1 MSKKEKFVNYNS
13 EFISTEQYKELLTY
27 IKKSGADSYLTF
39 SVKDS
44 GSDGMVEGEDAETW
58 FEVRGDKKNQKIY
71 FMMNDNDGESELETY
86 DMTLSGLYDAIDAVL
101 SLQDQVQTKEFFNSV
116 HELLKQFK
124 QQTPSTLKPE
134 AG

>member
-116 HELLKQFK
+116 QELLKQFK
-124 QQTPSTLKPE
+124 Q
-134 AG
+134 

>member
-13 EFISTEQYKELLTY
+13 EFISTEQYKKLLTY

-124 QQTPSTLKPE
+124 QQTQN
-134 AG
+134 

>member
-58 FEVRGDKKNQKIY
+58 FEVRGDEKNQKIY

>member
-58 FEVRGDKKNQKIY
+58 FEVRGDEKNQKIY

-101 SLQDQVQTKEFFNSV
+101 SLQEQVQTKEFFNSV

-124 QQTPSTLKPE
+124 QQTQNHDP
-134 AG
+134 

>member
-1 MSKKEKFVNYNS
+1 MDKKEKFVNYNS

-58 FEVRGDKKNQKIY
+58 FEVRGDEPDQNIY
-71 FMMNDNDGESELETY
+71 FMMSDADGESELDTY

-124 QQTPSTLKPE
+124 QQTQNHDP
-134 AG
+134 

>member
-44 GSDGMVEGEDAETW
+44 GSDGMVEGEEAETW
-58 FEVRGDKKNQKIY
+58 FEVRGDDKNQKIY

-101 SLQDQVQTKEFFNSV
+101 SLPDQVQTKEFFNSV

-124 QQTPSTLKPE
+124 Q
-134 AG
+134 

>member
-58 FEVRGDKKNQKIY
+58 FEVRGDEKNQKIY

-101 SLQDQVQTKEFFNSV
+101 SLQDQVQTNEFFNSV

-124 QQTPSTLKPE
+124 Q
-134 AG
+134 

>member
-58 FEVRGDKKNQKIY
+58 FEVRGDEKNQKIY

-124 QQTPSTLKPE
+124 QQTQNHDR
-134 AG
+134 

>member
-124 QQTPSTLKPE
+124 Q
-134 AG
+134 

>member
-58 FEVRGDKKNQKIY
+58 FEVRGDKKNKKIY

-124 QQTPSTLKPE
+124 QQTQNHDP
-134 AG
+134 

>member
-58 FEVRGDKKNQKIY
+58 FEVRGDEKNQKIY

-124 QQTPSTLKPE
+124 QQTQNHDP
-134 AG
+134 

>member
-58 FEVRGDKKNQKIY
+58 FEVRGDEKNKKIY

-124 QQTPSTLKPE
+124 QQTQNHDP
-134 AG
+134 

>member
-1 MSKKEKFVNYNS
+1 MSKKEKFVNYNN

-116 HELLKQFK
+116 HELLKQLK
-124 QQTPSTLKPE
+124 QQTQNKEP
-134 AG
+134 

>member
-58 FEVRGDKKNQKIY
+58 FEVRGDKKNKKIY
-71 FMMNDNDGESELETY
+71 FMMNDNDGESELEIY

-124 QQTPSTLKPE
+124 QQTQNHDP
-134 AG
+134 

>member
-13 EFISTEQYKELLTY
+13 EFMSTEQYKELLTY

-44 GSDGMVEGEDAETW
+44 GSDGLVAGEDAETW
-58 FEVRGDKKNQKIY
+58 FEVRGDEKNQKIY

-124 QQTPSTLKPE
+124 QQTRNQDP
-134 AG
+134 

>member
-58 FEVRGDKKNQKIY
+58 FEVRGDKKNKKIY

-124 QQTPSTLKPE
+124 QQTQNQDP
-134 AG
+134 

>member
-58 FEVRGDKKNQKIY
+58 FEVRGDEKNQKIY

-101 SLQDQVQTKEFFNSV
+101 SLQDQVQIKEFFNSV

-124 QQTPSTLKPE
+124 QQAQNHDP
-134 AG
+134 

>member
-1 MSKKEKFVNYNS
+1 MDKKEKFVNYNS

-58 FEVRGDKKNQKIY
+58 FEVRGDEKNQKIY

-124 QQTPSTLKPE
+124 QQTQNQDP
-134 AG
+134 

>member
-1 MSKKEKFVNYNS
+1 MGKKEEKFVNYNS

-58 FEVRGDKKNQKIY
+58 FEVRGDEKNQKIY

-124 QQTPSTLKPE
+124 QQTQNQDP
-134 AG
+134 

>member
-58 FEVRGDKKNQKIY
+58 FEVRGDNKNQKIY

-124 QQTPSTLKPE
+124 QQTQNHDP
-134 AG
+134 

>member
-58 FEVRGDKKNQKIY
+58 FEVRGDEKNQKIY

-124 QQTPSTLKPE
+124 QQTQNHNP
-134 AG
+134 

>member
-58 FEVRGDKKNQKIY
+58 FEVRGDEKNQKIY

-124 QQTPSTLKPE
+124 Q
-134 AG
+134 

>member
-58 FEVRGDKKNQKIY
+58 FEVRGDEKNQKIY

-116 HELLKQFK
+116 HELLKQFN
-124 QQTPSTLKPE
+124 QQTQNQDP
-134 AG
+134 

>member
-58 FEVRGDKKNQKIY
+58 FEVRGDEKNQKIY

-124 QQTPSTLKPE
+124 QQTQNHEP
-134 AG
+134 

>member
-58 FEVRGDKKNQKIY
+58 FEVRGDEKNQKIY
-71 FMMNDNDGESELETY
+71 FMMNDNDGESELEIY

-124 QQTPSTLKPE
+124 Q
-134 AG
+134 

>member
-58 FEVRGDKKNQKIY
+58 FEVRGDEPDQNIY
-71 FMMNDNDGESELETY
+71 FMMSDADGESELDTY

-124 QQTPSTLKPE
+124 QQTQNHDP
-134 AG
+134 

>member
-58 FEVRGDKKNQKIY
+58 FEVRGDEKNQKIY
-71 FMMNDNDGESELETY
+71 FMMNDNDGESELESY

-124 QQTPSTLKPE
+124 QQTQNHDP
-134 AG
+134 

>member
-58 FEVRGDKKNQKIY
+58 FEVRGDEPDQNIY
-71 FMMNDNDGESELETY
+71 FMMSDADGESELETY

-124 QQTPSTLKPE
+124 Q
-134 AG
+134 

>member
-58 FEVRGDKKNQKIY
+58 FEVRGDEKNQKIY

-124 QQTPSTLKPE
+124 QAKKNSK
-134 AG
+134 GYG

>member
-27 IKKSGADSYLTF
+27 LKKSGWSPPYLIF
-39 SVKDS
+39 SVNDS
-44 GSDGMVEGEDAETW
+44 GGDGMVEGEDAETW
-58 FEVRGDKKNQKIY
+58 FEVRGDEPDQNIY
-71 FMMNDNDGESELETY
+71 FMMSDADGESELETY

-116 HELLKQFK
+116 HELLKQLK
-124 QQTPSTLKPE
+124 QQTQNQDP
-134 AG
+134 

>member
-101 SLQDQVQTKEFFNSV
+101 SLQDQVQPKEFFNSV

-124 QQTPSTLKPE
+124 Q
-134 AG
+134 

>member
-1 MSKKEKFVNYNS
+1 MSKKEKFVNYNN

-124 QQTPSTLKPE
+124 QQTQNHEP
-134 AG
+134 

>member
-58 FEVRGDKKNQKIY
+58 FEVRGDKKIKKY
-71 FMMNDNDGESELETY
+71 
-86 DMTLSGLYDAIDAVL
+86 TL
-101 SLQDQVQTKEFFNSV
+101 
-116 HELLKQFK
+116 
-124 QQTPSTLKPE
+124 
-134 AG
+134 

>member
-27 IKKSGADSYLTF
+27 IKKSGANSYLTL

-116 HELLKQFK
+116 HELLKQLK
-124 QQTPSTLKPE
+124 QQTQNKEP
-134 AG
+134 

>member
-58 FEVRGDKKNQKIY
+58 FEVRGDEKNQKIY

-101 SLQDQVQTKEFFNSV
+101 SLQEQVQTKEFFNSV

-124 QQTPSTLKPE
+124 QQPQNQDP
-134 AG
+134 

>member
-124 QQTPSTLKPE
+124 QQTQNQDP
-134 AG
+134 